1 MNPGENMIYLAS
13 KSPRRQELLD
23 QIAIRFE
30 VLDVPAQDP
39 VHADMVNETVLTGE
53 KAHDYVLRLARE
65 KAEYAWQFLVAS
77 NRIKY
82 PVLAADTTV
91 VIDGTIIGKPGSKDE
106 AFEMLRT
113 LSGRTHQVLTGVAVK
128 YNEHLFQSVQTSDVT
143 FATMSPENIKAY
155 IDTGE
160 PFDKAGGYGIQG
172 LAGKFVSHIQ
182 GSYSGIMGLPLYET
196 SILLRK
202 AGVIIP

>member
-1 MNPGENMIYLAS
+1 MNPGDNMIYLAS
-13 KSPRRQELLD
+13 KSPRRQELLE
-23 QIAIRFE
+23 QIAIRFK

-39 VHADMVNETVLTGE
+39 VHADMVDETAHTGE
-53 KAHDYVLRLARE
+53 NAHDYVCRLARE
-65 KAEYAWQFLVAS
+65 KAEYAWQYLVAS
-77 NRIKY
+77 NRAEY

-91 VIDGTIIGKPGSKDE
+91 VIDGAIIGKPGSRNE
-106 AFEMLRT
+106 AFEMLKT

-128 YNEHLFQSVQTSDVT
+128 YNEHLFQAVQTSDVT
-143 FATMSPENIKAY
+143 FASLSDENIMAY

-196 SILLRK
+196 SMLLKK